1 MRGTAQLP
9 EKGTVPFFLAESAQG
24 AGSEDRKICRIE
36 PHAIAHS
43 SEDTAVSRWQPAR
56 IDSPTEGA
64 MPDSGFV
71 TLEDRIERLEDKIDQ
86 LSDTV
91 FRIAD
96 DLESGFAELKM
107 MSDQEF
113 KQLKQAIMFWSG
125 RARAID
131 DRDGFQRHGT
141 L

>member
-1 MRGTAQLP
+1 
-9 EKGTVPFFLAESAQG
+9 
-24 AGSEDRKICRIE
+24 
-36 PHAIAHS
+36 
-43 SEDTAVSRWQPAR
+43 
-56 IDSPTEGA
+56 

-91 FRIAD
+91 QRIAD
-96 DLESGFAELKM
+96 DLESGFAEVKG

-113 KQLKQAIMFWSG
+113 KQLKQVIMFWGG
-125 RARAID
+125 RVRAID
-131 DRDGFQRHGT
+131 DRDAFRRPGT